1 MVGVLPIS
9 IYQTVLQS
17 LLEQNHTSPTS
28 PNILPLLFCFAEQF
42 SILFKITIVNYDK
55 ENGFILFDGL
65 RKTIPQISDNVDKLF
80 GKVGKD
86 GSFFELLQNYYLS
99 DKFEGD
105 PFKDWVDGLDNTKK
119 STLTAGEALSQYKTH
134 LQSADKASSK
144 FGSTLKSIGGSIAS
158 GLANFAI
165 GAAIGFAIDSVIK
178 AIDYF
183 TVTYDELQS
192 AFQNSQSNY
201 SSAKAEVESVQ
212 TELEQINTQI
222 DAINSQPLTLSS
234 EAELARLQSEKSELE
249 EILSV
254 KQSIAD
260 ASRQKLAL
268 DAYKASKAETSLN
281 EGRKAGQSDTT
292 KGFMD
297 FENWMMGD
305 ELIYL

>member
-1 MVGVLPIS
+1 M
-9 IYQTVLQS
+9 
-17 LLEQNHTSPTS
+17 
-28 PNILPLLFCFAEQF
+28 
-42 SILFKITIVNYDK
+42 
-55 ENGFILFDGL
+55 
-65 RKTIPQISDNVDKLF
+65 
-80 GKVGKD
+80 
-86 GSFFELLQNYYLS
+86 
-99 DKFEGD
+99 
-105 PFKDWVDGLDNTKK
+105 
-119 STLTAGEALSQYKTH
+119 
-134 LQSADKASSK
+134 
-144 FGSTLKSIGGSIAS
+144 
-158 GLANFAI
+158 
-165 GAAIGFAIDSVIK
+165 IK

-297 FENWMMGD
+297 FEKSNL
-305 ELIYL
+305 ESNCALLA